1 MTVIAIDGPAG
12 SGKSTVARGVAA
24 ALGLSVLDT
33 GAMYRAVTAQA
44 LARGFAVDD
53 TETVGSLAE
62 SCELEVGER
71 VVIDE
76 NDVTETIR
84 SDEITRA
91 VSAVARQDRVRAAL
105 RNRQREW
112 VARARGGV
120 VEGRDIGTVV
130 FPDADLK
137 IYLDADPDERARRRR
152 AESRGNVDADRV
164 ATAIR
169 TRDSADAS
177 HGRATTP
184 SDAATDA
191 VTIDTTGRTID
202 DVVAEILRRAR
213 EVAP

>member
-1 MTVIAIDGPAG
+1 VTVIAIDGPSG

-44 LARGFAVDD
+44 LTRGFAVDD

-71 VVIDE
+71 VVIDG

-84 SDEITRA
+84 SDETTGA

-112 VARARGGV
+112 VAGARGSV

-152 AESRGNVDADRV
+152 AESGGNVDADRV

-177 HGRATTP
+177 HGRATTA

-213 EVAP
+213 ELAP